1 MIGTAQRTSPAR
13 TARWHPQRSGLRY
26 AFVESIE
33 LVDVKFDKQI
43 RGITS
48 NLSRYG
54 CHVRTSTA
62 FIPGTRVK
70 VTITHQGTIFQSEAN
85 VMYTLG
91 KHSMGICFQNVP
103 TAERAMIKQWL
114 LDLSRKEFE
123 QRTRGSTRID
133 SASNQNT
140 FLVSCVVA
148 TAASIAGALAWFCV
162 HKRLL
167 RPKAQI

>member
-1 MIGTAQRTSPAR
+1 MIGTAQRTDPAR

-33 LVDVKFDKQI
+33 LVDMKSGKQI
-43 RGITS
+43 RGVTS

-70 VTITHQGTIFQSEAN
+70 VTITHQGTSFQSEAN
-85 VMYTLG
+85 VVYTVE
-91 KHSMGICFQNVP
+91 KHSMGICFQSIP
-103 TAERAMIKQWL
+103 TAERVTIKQWL
-114 LDLSRKEFE
+114 SDLSRKEFE
-123 QRTRGSTRID
+123 QRARGSD
-133 SASNQNT
+133 QNT
-140 FLVSCVVA
+140 LLVSCVVVI
-148 TAASIAGALAWFCV
+148 AASIAGALAWFGV